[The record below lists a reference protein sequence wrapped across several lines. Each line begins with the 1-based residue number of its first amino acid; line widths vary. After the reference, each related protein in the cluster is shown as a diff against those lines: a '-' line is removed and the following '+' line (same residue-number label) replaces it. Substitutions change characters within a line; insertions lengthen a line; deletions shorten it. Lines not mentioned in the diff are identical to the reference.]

1 MSRRR
6 AREFALQM
14 LYQQEVTRDSG
25 PAVERAFWDA
35 HVTAA
40 ESRSFA
46 DQLFGNSLQARSRID
61 TLIRRH
67 CENWKLRRIS
77 AVDRNVLRMGVAE
90 FLFLDTPKVVVI
102 NEAIEIA
109 RKYGT
114 QRSAIFVNGVLD
126 AIRKELDGEEA
137 PVGEPDVARA
147 EMPTARRLEQDT
159 ER

>member
-14 LYQQEVTRDSG
+14 LYQQEVTRDPGSE
-25 PAVERAFWDA
+25 VERAFWDA
-35 HVTAA
+35 HAAAA
-40 ESRSFA
+40 ESRTFA
-46 DQLFGNSLQARSRID
+46 GQLFGKSLKARSRID

-67 CENWKLRRIS
+67 CDNWKLGRIS

-102 NEAIEIA
+102 SEAIEIA

-114 QRSAIFVNGVLD
+114 ERSSDFVNGILD
-126 AIRKELDGEEA
+126 AIRKELDAGSES
-137 PVGEPDVARA
+137 R
-147 EMPTARRLEQDT
+147 
-159 ER
+159 